1 MRKELRERILAYN
14 RERAVNRETAE
25 DLRQLLKM
33 IPPGIMKQIARDE
46 EREAILKKY
55 GFDVEV

>member
-14 RERAVNRETAE
+14 REKAANKETAE
-25 DLRQLLKM
+25 DLKRLLEK

-46 EREAILKKY
+46 ERAAILEKY

>member
-1 MRKELRERILAYN
+1 MRKELRERVLAFN
-14 RERAVNRETAE
+14 RERAAEKTTAE
-25 DLRQLLKM
+25 DLKKLLEM
-33 IPPGIMKQIARDE
+33 VPPGILKQIARDE

>member
-1 MRKELRERILAYN
+1 MRKELRERVLAFN
-14 RERAVNRETAE
+14 RERAAEKNTAE
-25 DLRQLLKM
+25 DLKKLLEM
-33 IPPGIMKQIARDE
+33 VPPGIMKQIARDE